1 MHDVYERVV
10 ITNIIVQKFGGT
22 SVSTSERRN
31 MAVSKVVDAIEQG
44 FMPVVVVSAIGRS
57 GDPYATD
64 TLINFAKSIY
74 KDTPKRELDILMS
87 CGEIISSVIFSN
99 VLMSKG
105 YKSKVFTG
113 GQAGIITDDNFG
125 DAEIIRVEPQYL
137 LDALNQNIIPV
148 VAGFQGITVDGD
160 ITTLGRGGSD
170 TTAALLGEALKA
182 YAVEIYT
189 DVDGIM
195 TADPRIVSNAHIL
208 KRISYNEVFQL
219 AEQGAKV
226 IHPRAVEIAMRG
238 NIPLVIKNTMSDSP
252 GTIITQYNNV
262 YNNIYESDNLVTG
275 IANMNNRVQVI
286 LELNRDDKDIFGK
299 IAEAKISIDLI
310 NVFPDRKIFTISEAD
325 LSKLEMLLK
334 ENNVKYAIRKNC
346 SKVSIIGNRI
356 RGVPGVMAR
365 IIKALS
371 DNNIEIFQTADSHNT
386 ISCLVSQ
393 DKADIA
399 VKVLHD
405 EFKLE
410 SYN

>member
-1 MHDVYERVV
+1 MTYNERVV
-10 ITNIIVQKFGGT
+10 NTNILVQKFGGT
-22 SVSTSERRN
+22 SVSTAERRN
-31 MAVSKVVDAIEQG
+31 MAVSKVGDAIEQG

-74 KDTPKRELDILMS
+74 KDMPKRELDILMS
-87 CGEIISSVIFSN
+87 CGEIISSVIFAN
-99 VLMSKG
+99 TLMSKG

-113 GQAGIITDDNFG
+113 GQAGIITDNNFG
-125 DAEIIRVEPQYL
+125 DAEIIRVEPQYI

-160 ITTLGRGGSD
+160 VTTLGRGGSD
-170 TTAALLGEALKA
+170 TTAALMGEALKA

-238 NIPLVIKNTMSDSP
+238 NIPLIIKNTMSDSP

-275 IANMNNRVQVI
+275 IANMNNRVQI
-286 LELNRDDKDIFGK
+286 IMDLDKDDKDIFGK

-310 NVFPDRKIFTISEAD
+310 NVFPDKKIFTISEFD
-325 LSKLEMLLK
+325 LTKLEQLLN
-334 ENNVKYAIRKNC
+334 ENQIKYEKRKNC

-365 IIKALS
+365 IIKSLS
-371 DNNIEIFQTADSHNT
+371 ENGIEIYQTSDSHNT

-393 DKADIA
+393 DKADKA

-410 SYN
+410 NYN

>member
-1 MHDVYERVV
+1 MTYNERVV
-10 ITNIIVQKFGGT
+10 NTNILVQKFGGT
-22 SVSTSERRN
+22 SVSTAERRN

-74 KDTPKRELDILMS
+74 KDMPKRELDILMS
-87 CGEIISSVIFSN
+87 CGEIISSVIFAN
-99 VLMSKG
+99 TLMSRG

-113 GQAGIITDDNFG
+113 GQAGIITDNNFG
-125 DAEIIRVEPQYL
+125 DAEIIRVEPQYI

-148 VAGFQGITVDGD
+148 VAGFQGMTVDGD
-160 ITTLGRGGSD
+160 VTTLGRGGSD

-195 TADPRIVSNAHIL
+195 TADPRIVANAHIL

-238 NIPLVIKNTMSDSP
+238 NIPLIIKNTMTDSP

-275 IANMNNRVQVI
+275 IANMNNRVQI
-286 LELNRDDKDIFGK
+286 IMDLDKDDKDIFGK

-310 NVFPDRKIFTISEAD
+310 NVFPDKKIFTISEFD
-325 LSKLEMLLK
+325 LAKLEQLLN
-334 ENNVKYAIRKNC
+334 ENQIKYEKRKNC

-365 IIKALS
+365 IIKSLS
-371 DNNIEIFQTADSHNT
+371 ENGIEIYQSADSHNT

-393 DKADIA
+393 DKADKA

-410 SYN
+410 NYN